1 MKCPASKRLLDDA
14 IQRLAGTK
22 TYDIRYTGLRA
33 IIADVVIGQMLPDC
47 VVKGGSSLK
56 LRYGAEH
63 TRFTMDFDAASQLD
77 VESFIKATRENLAR
91 GWNDFTGTMDIERPA
106 SPKGIPAEYIMQPF
120 LVRLNYRGKSWCSVR
135 LELSH
140 NEIGDADEGE
150 AAPIAS
156 DILRLFEELGFPQPQ
171 NIPLM
176 PLRFQ
181 IAQKLHGLSAP
192 GSTRVRDIIDL
203 QLIMRNSNVA
213 LPQIKPI
220 CERLFAYR
228 KCHTWPP
235 TITKGDGW
243 EEQYAAQKFA
253 LPVLPSIDEAI
264 AWANSLVRQIVT
276 AE

>member
-1 MKCPASKRLLDDA
+1 MKSPASKRLLDDA
-14 IQRLAGTK
+14 IQRLAGAK
-22 TYDIRYTGLRA
+22 TYDLRYTGLRA

-63 TRFTMDFDAASQLD
+63 TRFTLDFDTASKLD
-77 VESFIKATRENLAR
+77 VESFIKAARENLAR
-91 GWNDFTGTMDIERPA
+91 GWNDFTGTMGIERPA

-120 LVRLNYRGKSWCSVR
+120 LVRLSYRGKSWCSVR

-150 AAPIAS
+150 TAPIAS
-156 DILRLFEELGFPQPQ
+156 DILRLFEELGFPKPQ

-228 KCHTWPP
+228 KCHAWPP
-235 TITKGDGW
+235 TITKGGGW
-243 EEQYAAQKFA
+243 EEQYGAQKFA
-253 LPVLPSIDEAI
+253 LPVLPSVDEAI
-264 AWANSLVRQIVT
+264 AWANDLVRQIAS

>member
-91 GWNDFTGTMDIERPA
+91 GWNDFTGTM
-106 SPKGIPAEYIMQPF
+106 Y
-120 LVRLNYRGKSWCSVR
+120 SVR